1 MRLGAA
7 PVLAKCRALVL
18 LASQL
23 SQRGEVVRAGELLS
37 EAHALAEHENDSG
50 LLIEI
55 MNTSAGL
62 ASDNGDTDNA
72 REQFAAMSERA
83 LELGDIENFAI
94 ATVNLAAMLALVTT
108 RPALERSAAAVDAF
122 RTTGDDASVALNV

>member
-62 ASDNGDTDNA
+62 ASDGDADNA
-72 REQFAAMSERA
+72 REHFAAMSERA
-83 LELGDIENFAI
+83 PELGDIENFAI